1 MRIVEHVALTDT
13 GRQRRGNEDSY
24 FEAPPLFAVADG
36 MGGAQA
42 GEVASHLAVECL
54 GQGLPDGA
62 STEERL
68 ARVAHAANAQ
78 IHELSRR
85 DRERAGMGT
94 TLTAVRVDDD
104 DLAVAHVGDS
114 RLYRVR
120 HGELERLTRD
130 HTLVQALID
139 QGKLDEVSAAVHP
152 QRSVIT
158 RALGPEPAVEVDT
171 QSVRL
176 RDGDVFLLCSDGLTG
191 MVDEETLG
199 RIVTGSQGMREAGE
213 RLIDAANA
221 AGGRDNI
228 TVVLFRVEGEG
239 DGDADVD
246 EQPTGVSAAVAAPP
260 RPQVAQES
268 RVLPRQPRPAG
279 AEASGEARRRRRR
292 PRLAPLVALVVILG
306 LVLTGAWLAS
316 RQVFFVGTD
325 DQGRVAVFRGLPISG
340 PFGADM
346 YETFYVSGVP
356 LASVPR
362 AGRNVITDHKLR
374 SHADASDLVD
384 QLELGKLGAK

>member
-54 GQGLPDGA
+54 GQGLGDGA

-68 ARVAHAANAQ
+68 ARVAHAANAR

-176 RDGDVFLLCSDGLTG
+176 RDGDMFLLCSDGLTG

-199 RIVTGSQGMREAGE
+199 RIVSGSEGLREAGE

-239 DGDADVD
+239 DADAD
-246 EQPTGVSAAVAAPP
+246 EQPTGASAAVAAPP
-260 RPQVAQES
+260 RPRAASEVRAS
-268 RVLPRQPRPAG
+268 RRQPRPAG
-279 AEASGEARRRRRR
+279 AEVSGGARRRRRR

-362 AGRNVITDHKLR
+362 AGRKVVTDHKLR

-384 QLELGKLGAK
+384 QLELGKLAAK

>member
-54 GQGLPDGA
+54 GQGLGDGA

-68 ARVAHAANAQ
+68 ARVAHAANAR
-78 IHELSRR
+78 IYELSRR

-139 QGKLDEVSAAVHP
+139 QGKLDEASAAVHP

-176 RDGDVFLLCSDGLTG
+176 RDGDMFLLCSDGLTG

-199 RIVTGSQGMREAGE
+199 RIVTGSEGLREAGE

-239 DGDADVD
+239 DADAD
-246 EQPTGVSAAVAAPP
+246 EQPTGASAAVAAPP
-260 RPQVAQES
+260 RPRAASEVRAS
-268 RVLPRQPRPAG
+268 RRQPRPAG
-279 AEASGEARRRRRR
+279 AEVSGGARRRPRR

-362 AGRNVITDHKLR
+362 AGRKVVTDHKLR

-384 QLELGKLGAK
+384 QLELGKLAAK

>member
-54 GQGLPDGA
+54 GQGLGDGA

-68 ARVAHAANAQ
+68 ARVAHAANAR

-139 QGKLDEVSAAVHP
+139 QGKLDEASAAVHP

-176 RDGDVFLLCSDGLTG
+176 RDGDMFLLCSDGLTG

-199 RIVTGSQGMREAGE
+199 RIVSGSEGLREAGE

-239 DGDADVD
+239 DADAD
-246 EQPTGVSAAVAAPP
+246 EQPTGASAAVAAPP
-260 RPQVAQES
+260 RPRAAPEARAS
-268 RVLPRQPRPAG
+268 RRQPRPAG
-279 AEASGEARRRRRR
+279 AEVSGGARRRPRR

-356 LASVPR
+356 LTSVPR

-384 QLELGKLGAK
+384 QLELGKLAAK

>member
-1 MRIVEHVALTDT
+1 MRVVEHVALTDT
-13 GRQRRGNEDSY
+13 GRQRRGNEDSF

-54 GQGLPDGA
+54 GQGLGDGA

-68 ARVAHAANAQ
+68 ARVAHAANAR

-139 QGKLDEVSAAVHP
+139 QGKLDEASAAVHP

-176 RDGDVFLLCSDGLTG
+176 RDGDMFLLCSDGLTG

-199 RIVTGSQGMREAGE
+199 RIVSGSEGLREAGE

-239 DGDADVD
+239 DADAD
-246 EQPTGVSAAVAAPP
+246 EQPTGASAAVAAPP
-260 RPQVAQES
+260 RPRAASEVRAS
-268 RVLPRQPRPAG
+268 RRQPRPAG
-279 AEASGEARRRRRR
+279 AEVSGGARRRRRR

-384 QLELGKLGAK
+384 QLELGKLAAK

>member
-54 GQGLPDGA
+54 GQGLGDGA

-68 ARVAHAANAQ
+68 ARVAHAANAR

-139 QGKLDEVSAAVHP
+139 QGKLDEASAAVHP

-176 RDGDVFLLCSDGLTG
+176 RDGDMFLLCSDGLTG

-199 RIVTGSQGMREAGE
+199 RIVSGSEGLREAGE

-239 DGDADVD
+239 DADAD
-246 EQPTGVSAAVAAPP
+246 EQPTGASAAVAAPP
-260 RPQVAQES
+260 RPRAASEVRAS
-268 RVLPRQPRPAG
+268 RRQPRPAG
-279 AEASGEARRRRRR
+279 AEVSGGARRRRRR

-362 AGRNVITDHKLR
+362 AGRKVVTDHKLR

-384 QLELGKLGAK
+384 QLELGKLAAK

>member
-54 GQGLPDGA
+54 GQGLGDGA

-68 ARVAHAANAQ
+68 ARVAHAANAR

-139 QGKLDEVSAAVHP
+139 QGKLDEASAAVHP

-176 RDGDVFLLCSDGLTG
+176 RDGDMFLLCSDGLTG

-199 RIVTGSQGMREAGE
+199 RIVSGSEGLREAGE

-239 DGDADVD
+239 DADAD
-246 EQPTGVSAAVAAPP
+246 EQPTGASAAVAAPP
-260 RPQVAQES
+260 RPRAAPEARAS
-268 RVLPRQPRPAG
+268 RRQPRPAA
-279 AEASGEARRRRRR
+279 AEVSGGARRGRRR

-325 DQGRVAVFRGLPISG
+325 DQGRVAVFRGLPVSG

-384 QLELGKLGAK
+384 QLELGKLAAK